1 MVYQITVKTLFGET
15 KQIEFFNDTSDM
27 SILDLKEHING
38 HFSLENKDI
47 DLIHNGKKLISG
59 TLESNNVKSNDIIH
73 LVINM
78 NTGFSL
84 TEKYRLRNLIESYK
98 AFNEFQ
104 QETLETL
111 EDINSY
117 YDELTNVEK
126 KETTPLETLGRIQ
139 FEGQIDEDSYKNKD
153 MRVLFQKCRDQIE
166 DEYKKKKQNEKDNEK
181 MKRKIEDLKDK
192 MKLRKQKFSQN
203 KRKGE
208 IKKKETFCG
217 FKKGF
222 LLK

>member
-15 KQIEFFNDTSDM
+15 KQIEFFNDTSDI
-27 SILDLKEHING
+27 SIFDFKEHVKG

-104 QETLETL
+104 QKTLETL

-117 YDELTNVEK
+117 YDELTNIEK
-126 KETTPLETLGRIQ
+126 KEITPLETLGRMQI
-139 FEGQIDEDSYKNKD
+139 EGQINEDSYKNED
-153 MRVLFQKCRDQIE
+153 IRILFQKCRDQIE